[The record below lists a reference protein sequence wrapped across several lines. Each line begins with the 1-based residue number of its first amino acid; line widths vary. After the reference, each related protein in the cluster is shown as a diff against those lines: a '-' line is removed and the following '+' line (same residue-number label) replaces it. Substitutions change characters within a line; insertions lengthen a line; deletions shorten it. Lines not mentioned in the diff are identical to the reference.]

1 MFIGYGGKNGKKM
14 PKQRF
19 AILGEV
25 IKVVK
30 NEDMYKIKFTR
41 AVSQVSK
48 SEWFSVEDIADFEK
62 KLKDNK
68 HDIKKRKQQYQKSL
82 LIPL

>member
-62 KLKDNK
+62 KLKGNK
-68 HDIKKRKQQYQKSL
+68 HGIKKRKQQYQKSL

>member
-1 MFIGYGGKNGKKM
+1 MFIGYGGKNGKKT

-62 KLKDNK
+62 KLKGNK
-68 HDIKKRKQQYQKSL
+68 HGIKKRKQQYQKSL

>member
-1 MFIGYGGKNGKKM
+1 MFIGYGGKNGKKT

-30 NEDMYKIKFTR
+30 NEDMYKIKLTR

-62 KLKDNK
+62 KLKGNK

>member
-62 KLKDNK
+62 KLKGNK

>member
-1 MFIGYGGKNGKKM
+1 MFIGYGGKNGKKT

-62 KLKDNK
+62 KLKGNK